1 MISDLTREGRG
12 SMIPRHV
19 DCGYVARHLW
29 RISTEYRDNHGMQ
42 ADSQYR
48 IASHVFDAE
57 FPLTESDKA
66 RLKEFIADFYASPKG
81 SKALA
86 DKSNRW

>member
-1 MISDLTREGRG
+1 
-12 SMIPRHV
+12 MIPSYV
-19 DCGYVARHLW
+19 DPNYIAKHLY
-29 RISTEYRDNHGMQ
+29 RIENTFRNNPGMQ
-42 ADSQYR
+42 DDCRYR

-57 FPLTESDKA
+57 FPLTESEKA
-66 RLKEFIADFYASPKG
+66 KLKEFIADFYASDQG